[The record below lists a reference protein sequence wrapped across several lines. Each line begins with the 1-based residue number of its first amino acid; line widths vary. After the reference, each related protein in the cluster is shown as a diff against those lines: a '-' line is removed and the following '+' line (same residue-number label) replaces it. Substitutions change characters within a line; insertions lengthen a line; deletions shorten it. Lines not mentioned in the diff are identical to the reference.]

1 MSLTKILCAVSFV
14 LLVFGAGAV
23 MADPYCQA
31 CPFSCA
37 DVGLGRKDCGELREA
52 RGLCCLDL
60 TSRGLEIA
68 REQERVLGSRA
79 PQQAPARTAVCPSGF
94 TRSERSCSKE
104 ERRRGCRDIRQND
117 GTGCVD
123 SRFR

>member
-1 MSLTKILCAVSFV
+1 MSITTNLLRAC
-14 LLVFGAGAV
+14 LVFSLVGV
-23 MADPYCQA
+23 CPVLADPYCQA

-60 TSRGLEIA
+60 TDRGMEIA

-79 PQQAPARTAVCPSGF
+79 PQQAQPRAAVCPPGY

-104 ERRRGCRDIRQND
+104 ERRRGCTDRRQTD